1 MRKAAMIATAAMA
14 AWLPLGAAAQDGQ
27 ALFRRSCGGCHAV
40 APGQNR
46 IGPTLAGIA
55 GKPAAAV
62 PGFAYSDALKNAH
75 VTWSDDLL
83 EKYVMDP
90 KGTVPGTQKSF
101 AGVKDPADAKA
112 IVDYLKTLK

>member
-1 MRKAAMIATAAMA
+1 M
-14 AWLPLGAAAQDGQ
+14 
-27 ALFRRSCGGCHAV
+27 
-40 APGQNR
+40 
-46 IGPTLAGIA
+46 
-55 GKPAAAV
+55 
-62 PGFAYSDALKNAH
+62 
-75 VTWSDDLL
+75 TWSDDLL